1 MVDQCW
7 QYQKD
12 IKFRK
17 IMKQLFN
24 YGDLKKEH
32 KDAAIEIAELA
43 RQLGQ
48 DNLADTIAHKFQLV
62 EPNKFKIED
71 SIFAQACDQAG
82 FKYWIMGW
90 VAEGEGADAIH
101 YPIVSI
107 TEDVRKLDN
116 FITSIAK

>member
-1 MVDQCW
+1 
-7 QYQKD
+7 
-12 IKFRK
+12 
-17 IMKQLFN
+17 MKQLFN

-32 KDAAIEIAELA
+32 KDAASEIADLA

-48 DNLADTIAHKFQLV
+48 DNLAEVIAHKFQLV

-71 SIFAQACDQAG
+71 SIFAQSCDRAG

-90 VAEGEGADAIH
+90 VSEGDGPDAVQ

-107 TEDVRKLDN
+107 TEDVRKYDN
-116 FITSIAK
+116 FIINIAK

>member
-1 MVDQCW
+1 
-7 QYQKD
+7 
-12 IKFRK
+12 
-17 IMKQLFN
+17 MKQLFN

-32 KDAAIEIAELA
+32 KDAAIEIVELA

-71 SIFAQACDQAG
+71 SIFVQVCERAG

-90 VAEGEGADAIH
+90 VSEGDGPDAVH

-116 FITSIAK
+116 FIINSTK